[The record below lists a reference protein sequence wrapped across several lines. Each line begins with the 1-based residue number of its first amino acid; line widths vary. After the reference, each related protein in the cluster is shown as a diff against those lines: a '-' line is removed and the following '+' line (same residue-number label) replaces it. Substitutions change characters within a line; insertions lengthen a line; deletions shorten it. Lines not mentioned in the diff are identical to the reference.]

1 MLSLFCL
8 AVRLDSQPS
17 QGRTLRNLPE
27 SIPELMECQ
36 EPPKTP
42 KNPVYPNF
50 RLYDKDELPTVVR
63 WKEFAWM
70 LGRSLSSLSHQETQE
85 PEDLCNAT
93 QVPVWSAYNSFIYD
107 PLDTTRT
114 ATPPH
119 IASPA
124 HEWSTL
130 LTVLKLILQRIL
142 RKRKIGMLESLQQ
155 SWWRCNYCSRKPWN
169 NRTPR
174 WRYHKGSWEVCLPS
188 IPAKYKHEWAK
199 VVVI

>member
-1 MLSLFCL
+1 MLSLLCL

-27 SIPELMECQ
+27 SIPVLMECQ

-50 RLYDKDELPTVVR
+50 RLYDKDELPIVVR
-63 WKEFAWM
+63 RKEFAWI

-85 PEDLCNAT
+85 PEELCNAT
-93 QVPVWSAYNSFIYD
+93 QVPVWSAYNSLRHD
-107 PLDTTRT
+107 PLDTTRS
-114 ATPPH
+114 ATPPL

-130 LTVLKLILQRIL
+130 LTELKQAQDINTLVVGADRKTVVTLDLGLYQPAKRLQMARDDMDHLILRSGAITNIL
-142 RKRKIGMLESLQQ
+142 LDLLAL
-155 SWWRCNYCSRKPWN
+155 Y
-169 NRTPR
+169 
-174 WRYHKGSWEVCLPS
+174 S
-188 IPAKYKHEWAK
+188 I
-199 VVVI
+199 